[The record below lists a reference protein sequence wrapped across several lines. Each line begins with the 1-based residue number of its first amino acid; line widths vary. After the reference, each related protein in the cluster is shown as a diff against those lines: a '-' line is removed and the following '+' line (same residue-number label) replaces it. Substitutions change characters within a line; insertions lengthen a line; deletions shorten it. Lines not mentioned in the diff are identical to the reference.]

1 MHLFAEVE
9 LNYGLQAPYWLRDS
23 VLLWLCKIDYFSM
36 LKFVLV
42 AEIEN
47 KDELGGL
54 LEWWKLMFLTTLT
67 NLTGLF
73 LAFCSLLDIESLFI
87 HLF

>member
-1 MHLFAEVE
+1 
-9 LNYGLQAPYWLRDS
+9 
-23 VLLWLCKIDYFSM
+23 M
-36 LKFVLV
+36 LKFILV
-42 AEIEN
+42 ADIEN

-54 LEWWKLMFLTTLT
+54 LEWWELMFLTILT

-73 LAFCSLLDIESLFI
+73 LAFCSLVDIESLFI

>member
-1 MHLFAEVE
+1 MRVKPILHSAFLLITHLSWMHLFAEVE

-54 LEWWKLMFLTTLT
+54 LEW
-67 NLTGLF
+67 
-73 LAFCSLLDIESLFI
+73 
-87 HLF
+87 